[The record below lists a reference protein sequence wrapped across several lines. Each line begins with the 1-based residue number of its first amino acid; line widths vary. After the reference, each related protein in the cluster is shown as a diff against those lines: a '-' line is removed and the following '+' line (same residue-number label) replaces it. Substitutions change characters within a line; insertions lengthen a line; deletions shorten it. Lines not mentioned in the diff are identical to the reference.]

1 MEHSYPLV
9 ETIVGGLVFA
19 FILGMVAQR
28 LRMPP
33 LIGYLFAGI
42 IVGPYGPD
50 IPGMQGSL
58 ELSHQLA
65 ELGVI
70 LLMFGVG
77 LHFSIKDLMA
87 VRKVALPGA
96 IVQIGFAT
104 ILGMG
109 LASIMG
115 WSWGAGLVFGLA
127 LSCASTVVLMAAL
140 ERWHIKDSN
149 RGRIAIGWLIV
160 EDIAMVFVLVLIPAL
175 SGLLSGQGESMTFTE
190 VALLVAK
197 TCFWMILFVVV
208 MMVGGNKFIPWS
220 LKKVVRTGNKDLF
233 RLGVLAIALGC
244 AIVANYLFHVSFA
257 LGAFFAGMILSETEM
272 NHAAEEESS
281 AVRDFFTVL
290 FFVSVGML
298 FNPEVL
304 TSVSGIVLV
313 LSTLFIIIIGKSVA
327 AYMIV
332 KMFGYP
338 KTTALTI
345 AVSLA
350 QIGEFSFM
358 IASLGLSYK
367 ILEPAQN
374 DAILAAAMIS
384 IILNPFLFVALNQYK
399 EKKNRVPA
407 HEAHVPTIDGT
418 KTNSAEAD
426 GETSILDAKPRAKV
440 AAPIKPLS
448 IVFEDED
455 MVVVPTTH
463 HHSVLIG
470 YGVIGKKVLKALLA
484 QGQTVL
490 VQESRLEVATQ
501 LRFEGV
507 PVAYGHALTEGM
519 LEAVY
524 VEYARDLIVT
534 ISDTIEAVEIIHQ
547 ALQLNPQLR
556 IIARAQNEEEQRM
569 LLEAGASDVIYF
581 HDVVAEKII
590 DLIQAEACV
599 QEKAEDEIASKMVA
613 AAMRPDTPADS
624 VLHPYTPASEMEGQ
638 ECDAVEVE
646 AVHGEEMP
654 AALKQKSTMPNV
666 TVNTAH
672 ITQDVDTPASEME
685 AQEREAILDESVAE
699 VMSHDDQGL
708 TDQEIERLAL
718 TEEQIKPQPQKD

>member
-42 IVGPYGPD
+42 LVGPFGPG
-50 IPGMQGSL
+50 IPGMQGNL

-77 LHFSIKDLMA
+77 LHFSIKDLLA

-96 IVQIGFAT
+96 VVQMGFAT

-109 LASIMG
+109 LATIMG

-175 SGLLSGQGESMTFTE
+175 AGLLSGQGASMGFTE
-190 VALLVAK
+190 VAFLIAK
-197 TCFWMILFVVV
+197 TCFWMILFIVV
-208 MMVGGNKFIPWS
+208 MMVGGNKLIPWL

-244 AIVANYLFHVSFA
+244 AIAANYLFHVSFA

-304 TSVSGIVLV
+304 TTASGIVLV
-313 LSTLFIIIIGKSVA
+313 LTTLFIIIVGKSLA

-332 KMFGYP
+332 KLFGYP

-384 IILNPFLFVALNQYK
+384 IILNPFLFVALNKYK

-407 HEAHVPTIDGT
+407 HESHAAPAAVG
-418 KTNSAEAD
+418 AEAD
-426 GETSILDAKPRAKV
+426 ANDDGASPVLDAKPRAKV

-470 YGVIGKKVLKALLA
+470 YGVIGKKVLQALLA

-524 VEYARDLIVT
+524 VEHARDLIVT
-534 ISDTIEAVEIIHQ
+534 ISDTIEAVEIIKQ
-547 ALQLNPQLR
+547 ALQLNPHLR
-556 IIARAQNEEEQRM
+556 IIARAQNEEEQKM
-569 LLEAGASDVIYF
+569 LLEAGATDVIYF

-590 DLIQAEACV
+590 DLIRVDANVQAQAED
-599 QEKAEDEIASKMVA
+599 QIAAQMVA
-613 AAMRPDTPADS
+613 AALQPEGAANPTTA
-624 VLHPYTPASEMEGQ
+624 YTPASEMEAQ
-638 ECDAVEVE
+638 ELDEFQVE
-646 AVHGEEMP
+646 AVHGDEVPRSVQQKAAMP
-654 AALKQKSTMPNV
+654 KV
-666 TVNTAH
+666 TLNTDDLSA
-672 ITQDVDTPASEME
+672 DVDTPASEME
-685 AQEREAILDESVAE
+685 AQEREVVIDASVSE
-699 VMSHDDQGL
+699 VMSQADKTLSDA
-708 TDQEIERLAL
+708 EIEALAL
-718 TEEQIKPQPQKD
+718 SEDKIKPQAKDV